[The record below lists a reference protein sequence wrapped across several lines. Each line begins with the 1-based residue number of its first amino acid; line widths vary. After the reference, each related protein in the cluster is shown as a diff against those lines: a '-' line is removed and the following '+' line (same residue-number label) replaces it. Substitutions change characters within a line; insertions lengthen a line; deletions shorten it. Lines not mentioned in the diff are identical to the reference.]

1 MRRRDAIVGVAGAAA
16 WSLVARAQQP
26 RRVGVLLQG
35 GAHLAGLA
43 GLRDALSA
51 ARPGGAEAT
60 LLVRE
65 GKGDVGVL
73 EGAARD
79 LESAGVDVV
88 VAFAISVAIAA
99 ERATSRV
106 PIVFVTG
113 SDPVRFGLV
122 ESIARPGGRITGVHS
137 LFTDLTAKRLALL
150 QEMLPRARRVV
161 SFYSATNAGGKR
173 AVEVAAE
180 TSRLLG
186 LDFVAQA
193 ANSPEEVRARV
204 DALAAVQADAY
215 FFVPDSLILAHDQLV
230 VDAANRIGMAT
241 MSHEL
246 DVVARGALAGYGPNY
261 RELGRNAGELVIRIL
276 NGTPAHELPVQ
287 ASTGIALA
295 INLKTARALGLT
307 IPPTVLARADE
318 VIE

>member
-1 MRRRDAIVGVAGAAA
+1 
-16 WSLVARAQQP
+16 
-26 RRVGVLLQG
+26 
-35 GAHLAGLA
+35 
-43 GLRDALSA
+43 
-51 ARPGGAEAT
+51 
-60 LLVRE
+60 
-65 GKGDVGVL
+65 
-73 EGAARD
+73 
-79 LESAGVDVV
+79 
-88 VAFAISVAIAA
+88 
-99 ERATSRV
+99 
-106 PIVFVTG
+106 
-113 SDPVRFGLV
+113 
-122 ESIARPGGRITGVHS
+122 
-137 LFTDLTAKRLALL
+137 
-150 QEMLPRARRVV
+150 
-161 SFYSATNAGGKR
+161 
-173 AVEVAAE
+173 
-180 TSRLLG
+180 LLG